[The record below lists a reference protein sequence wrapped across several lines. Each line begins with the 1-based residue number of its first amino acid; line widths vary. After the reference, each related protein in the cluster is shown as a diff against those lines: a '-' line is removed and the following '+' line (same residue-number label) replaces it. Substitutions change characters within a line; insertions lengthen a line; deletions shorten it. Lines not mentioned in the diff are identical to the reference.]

1 MWRLITRSRKNKG
14 AFMKT
19 ILTLACSLATLLSLP
34 AHADKRVEAGKA
46 AVTKFNCAQC
56 HGADFKSPID
66 PAYPNLAGQHRDYLQ
81 HALIAYK
88 RGGEGTNGRAH
99 AIMVPEA
106 RKLSN
111 QDIENIAAYLASL
124 PGTLVLKK

>member
-1 MWRLITRSRKNKG
+1 M
-14 AFMKT
+14 
-19 ILTLACSLATLLSLP
+19 
-34 AHADKRVEAGKA
+34 
-46 AVTKFNCAQC
+46 TKFNCAQC

-124 PGTLVLKK
+124 PGTLVLKKYTLGCLMIEKMPPDIGQAAFLLDRQEVRG